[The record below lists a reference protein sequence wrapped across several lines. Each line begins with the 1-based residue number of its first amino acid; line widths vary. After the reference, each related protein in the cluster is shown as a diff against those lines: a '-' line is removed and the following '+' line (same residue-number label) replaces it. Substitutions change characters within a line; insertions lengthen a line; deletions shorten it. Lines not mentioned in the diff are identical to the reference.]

1 MVEERKKRR
10 RARAPEKKL
19 EQFEKILD
27 VGREMF
33 VKYGSHGF
41 SMRALA
47 KQLGMSQPNIY
58 NYVESKRELWIAI
71 RTRYFSELNE
81 GFRKII
87 SNLEG
92 TYLDLFMA
100 LANYF
105 LEFCTS
111 DFKRFQMMFLISAPK
126 SSQKGPLEQNY
137 KPFLLTNVILN
148 IISHAL
154 EKESVENEKELKLTF
169 YYIFST
175 LLGSALVEVYLKFH
189 ESIKEPI
196 AGEFF
201 PLTPKEFR
209 EFILDNIRSIV
220 EKMPISNKKL
230 KPINHKA
237 LSKK

>member
-1 MVEERKKRR
+1 MSEKKKRK

-47 KQLGMSQPNIY
+47 KELGMSQPNIY

-71 RTRYFSELNE
+71 RTRYFSELND
-81 GFRKII
+81 GFREII
-87 SNLEG
+87 NNQEG
-92 TYLDLFMA
+92 TYLDLFMS
-100 LANYF
+100 LSKYF

-126 SSQKGPLEQNY
+126 SQQKGPLERNY

-154 EKESVENEKELKLTF
+154 EKESVEDDETLKKTF

-175 LLGSALVEVYLKFH
+175 LLGAALVEVYLRFH

-201 PLTPKEFR
+201 PLTAKEFR
-209 EFILDNIRSIV
+209 EFILYKIRKIL
-220 EKMPISNKKL
+220 EDMPIAHKKL
-230 KPINHKA
+230 KP
-237 LSKK
+237 LTL